1 MKFISDKG
9 LDELKRYQYKSGGY
23 TTIDNLMNDFW
34 FGISE
39 RLPLVNFNFNI
50 IKVASS

>member
-23 TTIDNLMNDFW
+23 TTIDNLMNGFW

-39 RLPLVNFNFNI
+39 RLPLVFIFYDHSGWLLI
-50 IKVASS
+50 